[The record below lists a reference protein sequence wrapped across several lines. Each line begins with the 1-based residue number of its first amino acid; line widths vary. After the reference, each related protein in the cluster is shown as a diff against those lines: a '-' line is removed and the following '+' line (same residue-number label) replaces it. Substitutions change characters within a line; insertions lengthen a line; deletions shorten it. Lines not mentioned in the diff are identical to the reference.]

1 VPSALQ
7 PQELIQAAQARS
19 AAIDV
24 PGPGPALEAALERLR
39 AEAAALF
46 ARIPEPPLYRRSDDP
61 ARKNAQTLLPEV
73 ERVMAQGFALLRVS
87 EARAAAMPHLE
98 ALEAHGAALCH
109 TAAGRLEQAEVQ
121 WLRAQDLER
130 AAHRTRG
137 LLSQGGKLPPVFEK
151 QSGRSRFDPRT
162 DPVVRS
168 KLVCPNTGCKRI
180 EEYGFSPLHASHRF
194 VCPRCQQPFVGY
206 FGELSGLE
214 LEERRSSKRYL
225 FTVEELGTGSAARV
239 DFDEA
244 SGQQFPAAKRDLL
257 VFLYT
262 EKRELKAVVNLTT
275 SRVMWISPAA
285 TCFVATVAFG
295 EGAPELDAFRAYRD
309 DVLRR
314 SGAGRA
320 FIRGYYE
327 YGPALAA
334 WLAVRPRQR
343 AVVRHLLARVHRW
356 LSEREERT

>member
-1 VPSALQ
+1 MPSALQ

-19 AAIDV
+19 ASIQV
-24 PGPGPALEAALERLR
+24 PTSGPALEAALERLR

-46 ARIPEPPLYRRSDDP
+46 ARIPEPPLYRRSEDP
-61 ARKNAQTLLPEV
+61 ARKAAEALLPEV
-73 ERVMAQGFALLRVS
+73 ERVLAQGLALVRIS
-87 EARAAAMPHLE
+87 EAQAAAMPHLE

-121 WLRAQDLER
+121 WHRAQELER

-151 QSGRSRFDPRT
+151 GTGRSRFDPRAE
-162 DPVVRS
+162 PVVRS

-180 EEYGFSPLHASHRF
+180 EEYGFSPLHATHRF
-194 VCPRCQQPFVGY
+194 VCPHCQQPFIGY

-214 LEERRSSKRYL
+214 LEERRSSKRYH
-225 FTVEELGTGSAARV
+225 FTVEELGTRSAARV
-239 DFDEA
+239 EFDEA
-244 SGQQFPAAKRDLL
+244 SGQAFPAAKRDLL

-275 SRVMWISPAA
+275 SRVMWISPAG

-295 EGAPELDAFRAYRD
+295 EGAPELEAFRDYRD
-309 DVLRR
+309 DVLRKH
-314 SGAGRA
+314 GAGRA
-320 FIRGYYE
+320 FIRGYYR
-327 YGPALAA
+327 YGPGLAA
-334 WLAVRPRQR
+334 WVARRPR
-343 AVVRHLLARVHRW
+343 VRGLVRLLLARVHRW
-356 LSEREERT
+356 LSAREERT